1 MRLRSRLKP
10 LRNRRQ
16 RGANG
21 AFSKRLS
28 VVFMATISYT
38 NSEEIICKMQWL
50 ARAETPLR
58 PRARIG
64 AKLRAQTIDL
74 RMLHMTAEYEVVIGL
89 EVHSQLLTESKM
101 FCSCSA
107 AYQDAPPNTAVCP
120 VCMGMPGA
128 MPVINKKAVEYVI
141 RTGLALGCDIPGF
154 TKFDRKNYPY
164 PDLMKGYQIS
174 QYDEPLALG
183 GSLAIDT
190 QNGEK
195 TIGVTRVHLEEDVAK
210 LFHRS
215 DEFGEGYSLLD
226 VNRAGAPLMEI
237 VSEPDMRSPDEARSY
252 LTHLQ
257 SILRYIGVSG
267 ANMEEGNFRCDANIS
282 IRPMGADELGSKVEI
297 KNMNSFR
304 AVHRALTYE
313 AERQARAV
321 REGEAIVQETRGW
334 DESAAATFSQRTK
347 EYAHDYRYFPEPD
360 LPPLVISAELVDA
373 VRHALPELPAARK
386 RRFMAQYALS
396 DYDTGLLTL
405 TKSTADY
412 FEAVVSLKRAQGD
425 ALAQFAK
432 QAGNWMLGELGRLLN
447 ETNGDI
453 DDVKIAPR
461 HFVDLLDM
469 VAADKLSG
477 NMAKTVFEEMFA
489 SGRAPADIAE
499 ERGLVQISDADALGA
514 AVAEALA
521 ANPKPVAEYLDGK
534 EQAVRFLVGQVM
546 KITRGKANPQLAMQL
561 LKSELDGMR
570 QSV

>member
-1 MRLRSRLKP
+1 
-10 LRNRRQ
+10 
-16 RGANG
+16 
-21 AFSKRLS
+21 
-28 VVFMATISYT
+28 
-38 NSEEIICKMQWL
+38 
-50 ARAETPLR
+50 
-58 PRARIG
+58 
-64 AKLRAQTIDL
+64 
-74 RMLHMTAEYEVVIGL
+74 MTAEYEVVIGL

-183 GSLAIDT
+183 GRLAIDT

-257 SILRYIGVSG
+257 SILRYIGVSS

-282 IRPMGADELGSKVEI
+282 IRPMGVAELGPKVEI

-313 AERQARAV
+313 SERQARAV

-360 LPPLVISAELVDA
+360 LPPMVISAELVDA
-373 VRHALPELPAARK
+373 VRRALPELPAARK

-396 DYDTGLLTL
+396 DYDAALLTL

-412 FEAVVSLKRAQGD
+412 FESVVSLKQAQGD

-432 QAGNWMLGELGRLLN
+432 HAGNWMLGELGRLLN

-453 DDVKIAPR
+453 DSVKIAPR

-521 ANPKPVAEYLDGK
+521 SNPKPVAEYLDGK